1 MKSVEIEKHLEELTE
16 QLFDRS
22 RSLSMF
28 HLTCVTCGD
37 PIGKFKDEVSQRE
50 YRISGMCQECQD
62 EVFTEVSE
70 DLA

>member
-1 MKSVEIEKHLEELTE
+1 MTSVEFEKHLDELTE

-37 PIGKFKDEVSQRE
+37 AIGKFKDEISQRE
-50 YRISGMCQECQD
+50 YRISGMCQKCQD
-62 EVFTEVSE
+62 EVFTEVPE

>member
-1 MKSVEIEKHLEELTE
+1 MEKHLDEMAE

-28 HLTCVTCGD
+28 YLICVTCGKS
-37 PIGKFKDEVSQRE
+37 IGEFRDELSQRE
-50 YRISGMCQECQD
+50 YKISGMCQKCQD
-62 EVFTEVSE
+62 EVFTEVPE

>member
-1 MKSVEIEKHLEELTE
+1 MKSIEMEKQLDEMAE

-28 HLTCVTCGD
+28 NLTCVTCGD
-37 PIGKFKDEVSQRE
+37 PIEKFRDELSQRE
-50 YRISGMCQECQD
+50 YRISGMCQKCQD
-62 EVFTEVSE
+62 EVFTEVPE